1 MTKLNGQRKKRVEV
15 CCCILMYENKI
26 LILKRNHTGP
36 RNGLWEFP
44 GGKIENETP
53 IDCTK
58 RELKEEINI
67 EIDNIKYLC
76 KVEKEY
82 EDIFISLTS
91 FISFLDSTFTP
102 SLKVHSEFKWIA
114 SSELHKFSFPKANS
128 EIIDILIKSGY

>member
-1 MTKLNGQRKKRVEV
+1 MTKLNGQKKKRVEV

-58 RELKEEINI
+58 RELKEELS
-67 EIDNIKYLC
+67 IDAVVGDLYCCYTYKYPH
-76 KVEKEY
+76 VSY
-82 EDIFISLTS
+82 ELYFYKI
-91 FISFLDSTFTP
+91 ISFKGEPTKSVHDK
-102 SLKVHSEFKWIA
+102 LKWERLENFNKYDFLPGDDPVIEK
-114 SSELHKFSFPKANS
+114 
-128 EIIDILIKSGY
+128 LISDN